1 MYSDFLILVT
11 RLVLVKLSILSN
23 IEVSGFSKLAGTR
36 SQIRNQ
42 FTKVEYFT
50 SSANEPL
57 YVMSTIQIL

>member
-1 MYSDFLILVT
+1 MYRTHSDFLILVT

-42 FTKVEYFT
+42 LTKVEYFT
-50 SSANEPL
+50 SSVNKPL
-57 YVMSTIQIL
+57 YVMSII